1 VTSIAT
7 SLLAAQLQA
16 VGTGAIIRVLA
27 VARPRSSASGRHKL
41 QVEQAFELEQT
52 RLKTVLALG
61 AK

>member
-27 VARPRSSASGRHKL
+27 VARPRSLASGRHKL